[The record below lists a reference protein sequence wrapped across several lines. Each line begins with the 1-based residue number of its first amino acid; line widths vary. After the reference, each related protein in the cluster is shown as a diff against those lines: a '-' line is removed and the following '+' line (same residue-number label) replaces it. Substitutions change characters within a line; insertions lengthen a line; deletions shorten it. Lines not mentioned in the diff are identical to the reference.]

1 MAGFF
6 CKIMNKIK
14 SIPLGAR
21 SAVVY
26 TAATVFSRGLAI
38 ITVPIFTRLMSTEQI
53 GVVNLY
59 NTWHGLISVVATLSL
74 TSGGFA
80 VAMKEYEGQRDEYV
94 SSVQTLTSLVAFLI
108 GLIYFVAPAFWN
120 GLLGLPTSL
129 MIVML
134 FGFLLEPARDFW
146 MSKQRYEYKY
156 ILPGA
161 VSILSALVASLLSV
175 FVVMRMQKAG
185 SDNLAEVRLVSN
197 YLILFGVAA
206 VIWIYQFAKGKTFI
220 NKEFWKFSLQLSLP
234 LIGYQFAAQILNVS
248 DRIMIDKMV
257 STSAV
262 GIYGTLYSVSSIS
275 LLVWNAINA
284 SFVPYLFQNI
294 EKKEHRIK
302 EISFGLLEAYAA
314 IAIVLTFLAP
324 EIVRILATEEYFEA
338 IYIMPPI
345 SAGIFFTSVAH
356 IYSNILVYYKKTK
369 YVMYGSL
376 IAAVLNIILNA
387 IFIPIYGYMA
397 AAYTT
402 LLGYIV
408 MALFE
413 ASWAIKLQKR
423 KTAANERVYDDRKIL
438 FLSITTTIIALT
450 GLVWYQNTFL
460 RYIVTTIGIVISVFF
475 VRRMLRNRNKESV
488 PAHER

>member
-1 MAGFF
+1 MAGFIG
-6 CKIMNKIK
+6 KIKNKIK

-80 VAMKEYEGQRDEYV
+80 VAMKEYEGRRDEYV
-94 SSVQTLTSLVAFLI
+94 SSVQTLTSLVALLI
-108 GLIYFVAPAFWN
+108 GLLYFVAPSFWN
-120 GLLGLPTSL
+120 SLLGLPTSL

-161 VSILSALVASLLSV
+161 VSMLSALVASLLSI
-175 FVVMRMQKAG
+175 FVVMQMQKGGAE
-185 SDNLAEVRLVSN
+185 NLAEGRLVSN
-197 YLILFGVAA
+197 YIVLFGVAA

-220 NKEFWKFSLQLSLP
+220 NKEFWRFSLQLSLP

-248 DRIMIDKMV
+248 DRVMIDKMV

-294 EKKEHRIK
+294 EKKDHKIK
-302 EISFGLLEAYAA
+302 EISFGLLEVYAA
-314 IAIVLTFLAP
+314 IAVVLAFLAP

-356 IYSNILVYYKKTK
+356 MYSNILVYYKKTK

-376 IAAVLNIILNA
+376 IAATLNIILNA
-387 IFIPIYGYMA
+387 VFIPIYGYMA

-402 LLGYIV
+402 LFGYIV

-413 ASWAIKLQKR
+413 ALWAIKLHR
-423 KTAANERVYDDRKIL
+423 KETGTNESAYDDRKIVI
-438 FLSITTTIIALT
+438 LSVITTILSLT
-450 GLVWYQNTFL
+450 GLIWYQNTIL
-460 RYIVTTIGIVISVFF
+460 RYVVTTAGVVIAAFF
-475 VRRMLRNRNKESV
+475 VKKMLNDRKNQ
-488 PAHER
+488 